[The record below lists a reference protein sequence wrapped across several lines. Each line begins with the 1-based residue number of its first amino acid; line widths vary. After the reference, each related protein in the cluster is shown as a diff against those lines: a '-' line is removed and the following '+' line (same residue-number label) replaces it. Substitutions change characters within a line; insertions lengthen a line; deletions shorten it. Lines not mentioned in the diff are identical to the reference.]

1 MTGQQNAGQH
11 PSTPRGPHP
20 TKPNGEV
27 PTGDVD
33 IQAASGLMDRIIE
46 GAVSKALS
54 HADVRTV
61 FGDPVTH
68 GDRTVIPVARVTA
81 NYGFGAGSGQG
92 EGQMEHQRGS
102 GGGGGGGGRGKASP
116 IGYIE
121 MTGDSAHFVP
131 IIDRTTMLT
140 TLASIAGVAL
150 ILTLP
155 GKVRSRQS
163 TQSRRRMWRR

>member
-1 MTGQQNAGQH
+1 
-11 PSTPRGPHP
+11 
-20 TKPNGEV
+20 
-27 PTGDVD
+27 
-33 IQAASGLMDRIIE
+33 MDRIIE

-61 FGDPVTH
+61 FGEPVTH

-92 EGQMEHQRGS
+92 EGKEEHQRGS
-102 GGGGGGGGRGKASP
+102 GGGGGGRVKASP

-121 MTGDSAHFVP
+121 ITNGSAHFVP

-140 TLASIAGVAL
+140 TLASVAAVAL
-150 ILTLP
+150 ILMLP
-155 GKVRSRQS
+155 GMLRSRQS
-163 TQSRRRMWRR
+163 AMSNRRRWGR